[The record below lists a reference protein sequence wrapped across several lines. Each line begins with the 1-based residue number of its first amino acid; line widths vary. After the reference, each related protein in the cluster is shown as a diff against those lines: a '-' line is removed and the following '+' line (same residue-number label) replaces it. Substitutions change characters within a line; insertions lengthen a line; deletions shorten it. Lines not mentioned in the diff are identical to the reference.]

1 MVFFVCFVWFGL
13 VFDDTDK
20 VGADAV
26 LLHGCPQSFVPNP
39 VEGFL
44 EVYGDIVEVLM
55 VLDIFLTGNA

>member
-1 MVFFVCFVWFGL
+1 MFFFGWFVLLGL

-44 EVYGDIVEVLM
+44 EVDDDMVEVLL
-55 VLDIFLTGNA
+55 VLEIVLTENA